1 MKAHKYFLS
10 FEKKAHELTINN
22 YYQNCHA
29 DFYKLIISNI
39 MWNAKRHIV
48 SLFKDYLI
56 FDELA
61 EFFIAFYP
69 FKKSYKKLNEL
80 FNYYEESSFIFPNY
94 TPLPESKYIYRSIIK
109 KQRVIDEQENLEELK
124 IKQKKFGQKQ
134 KNIFYDFYHDSGSE
148 SKFFNSNVYNSIL
161 KPSESLI
168 KILFGLDNKRK
179 KDIDYLNKNFIN
191 SSNSINSDNEE
202 SYIGNYYI
210 DENEDLYLNDKIEGN
225 KDYYDEDI
233 DDIKN
238 IIKNIYQIEK
248 KKNTFITV
256 KDIFKNDQNNNS
268 SKIKIKLGLLPNN
281 ENNNNNNFYIV
292 NRTGIGKIQRNILN
306 GIRKN
311 NFFKKYDSGNNSR
324 INQNKVNLYLLKNNK
339 NFNNISIKN
348 RTKTKY
354 DLQENMINS
363 EISNPLVITNY
374 TLKNNNNSNIK
385 TTINSIPKKKKVR
398 STYFFNDSSINNIN
412 NNHNHNNSNNK
423 NSLIKLKNNNFPN
436 DNNYNLY
443 RNEYNTPTQKRTKT
457 LDRNMNK
464 INIKSNN
471 NNNNINNNQKNN
483 NDSIININININET
497 NLFVNN
503 TNKNNFYK
511 KNDYYP
517 KIIPKLDF
525 NSMVKMNN
533 TYKQSLSKDKEKH
546 SNSIKNKN
554 YKNTLC
560 LNDLKNIY
568 KNNNFTERNLINN
581 KETSGKRIGKINEKF
596 KLMLGLPT
604 SNKKIQFRKKQNETD
619 RNYLYFTESN
629 HTLKINNI
637 NNTNNHFNIKNL
649 QNNTIKYN
657 NSIDKNKVVLTE
669 SLTKIKI

>member
-1 MKAHKYFLS
+1 MKAHKFFLS
-10 FEKKAHELTINN
+10 FEKKAHDLTINN
-22 YYQNCHA
+22 YYQNYHA

-61 EFFIAFYP
+61 EFFISYYP
-69 FKKSYKKLNEL
+69 FKKSFKKLNEL

-124 IKQKKFGQKQ
+124 VKQKKLNQKQ

-168 KILFGLDNKRK
+168 KILFGIDNKNK

-210 DENEDLYLNDKIEGN
+210 DENEDLYLNDKIQGN

-248 KKNTFITV
+248 RRNANITV
-256 KDIFKNDQNNNS
+256 KDIFKNSQNNNS

-281 ENNNNNNFYIV
+281 ENNNNNFYIV

-306 GIRKN
+306 GIKKN
-311 NFFKKYDSGNNSR
+311 NFFKKYDSGNSSR
-324 INQNKVNLYLLKNNK
+324 INQNKVNLYLLKNNNK
-339 NFNNISIKN
+339 INNISIKN

-354 DLQENMINS
+354 DLQDNILNS

-374 TLKNNNNSNIK
+374 TLKNNNNNNSNIK

-398 STYFFNDSSINNIN
+398 STYFFNDSSINYTNY
-412 NNHNHNNSNNK
+412 NHNHNNSINK
-423 NSLIKLKNNNFPN
+423 NSIMKLKNNNAN
-436 DNNYNLY
+436 ETHYLY
-443 RNEYNTPTQKRTKT
+443 RNEYNTPIQKRTKT
-457 LDRNMNK
+457 LDRNMNNLK
-464 INIKSNN
+464 IKND
-471 NNNNINNNQKNN
+471 NNNQNKK

-503 TNKNNFYK
+503 TNKTNFYK

-517 KIIPKLDF
+517 KIVPKLDF
-525 NSMVKMNN
+525 NSMTKMNN
-533 TYKQSLSKDKEKH
+533 TFKQSLSKDKEKH
-546 SNSIKNKN
+546 SNSIKTKN

-568 KNNNFTERNLINN
+568 KNNNFTERNLIKN

-604 SNKKIQFRKKQNETD
+604 SNKKIQFRRKQNDSE

-629 HTLKINNI
+629 HTLKINNMN
-637 NNTNNHFNIKNL
+637 NNTNNHFNKKNL
-649 QNNTIKYN
+649 NNNNTIKYN
-657 NSIDKNKVVLTE
+657 NSIDKSKVVLTE
-669 SLTKIKI
+669 SLTRIKI

>member
-1 MKAHKYFLS
+1 MKAHKFFLS
-10 FEKKAHELTINN
+10 FEKKAHELTLNN
-22 YYQNCHA
+22 YYQNYHA

-61 EFFIAFYP
+61 EFFISYYP
-69 FKKSYKKLNEL
+69 FKKSFKKLNEL

-124 IKQKKFGQKQ
+124 VKQKKLNQKQ

-168 KILFGLDNKRK
+168 KILFGIDNKNKNK

-191 SSNSINSDNEE
+191 NSNSINSDNEE
-202 SYIGNYYI
+202 SYIGNYFI

-248 KKNTFITV
+248 RRNANITV
-256 KDIFKNDQNNNS
+256 KDIFKNSQNNNS

-281 ENNNNNNFYIV
+281 ENNNNNFYIV

-306 GIRKN
+306 GIKKN
-311 NFFKKYDSGNNSR
+311 NFFKKYDSGNSSR
-324 INQNKVNLYLLKNNK
+324 INQNKVNLYLLKNNNK
-339 NFNNISIKN
+339 INNISIKN

-354 DLQENMINS
+354 DLQDNILNS

-374 TLKNNNNSNIK
+374 TLKNNNNNNSNIK

-398 STYFFNDSSINNIN
+398 STYFFNDSSINYTNY
-412 NNHNHNNSNNK
+412 NHNHNNSINK
-423 NSLIKLKNNNFPN
+423 NSIMKLKNNNAN
-436 DNNYNLY
+436 ETHYLY
-443 RNEYNTPTQKRTKT
+443 RNEYNTPIQKRTKT
-457 LDRNMNK
+457 LDRNVNNLK
-464 INIKSNN
+464 IKND
-471 NNNNINNNQKNN
+471 NNNQNKK

-503 TNKNNFYK
+503 TNKTNFYK

-517 KIIPKLDF
+517 KIVPKLDF
-525 NSMVKMNN
+525 NSMTKMNN
-533 TYKQSLSKDKEKH
+533 TFKQSLSKDKEKH
-546 SNSIKNKN
+546 SNSIKTKN

-568 KNNNFTERNLINN
+568 KNNNFTERNLIKN

-604 SNKKIQFRKKQNETD
+604 SNKKIQFRRKQNDSE

-629 HTLKINNI
+629 HTLKINNMN
-637 NNTNNHFNIKNL
+637 NNTNNHFNKKNL
-649 QNNTIKYN
+649 NNNNTIKYN
-657 NSIDKNKVVLTE
+657 NSIDKSKVVLTE
-669 SLTKIKI
+669 SLTRIKI

>member
-10 FEKKAHELTINN
+10 FEMKARELTINN
-22 YYQNCHA
+22 YHQKYHA
-29 DFYKLIISNI
+29 DYYKLIISNL

-69 FKKSYKKLNEL
+69 FNKSYKKLEEL

-124 IKQKKFGQKQ
+124 IKQKKLSQKQ

-168 KILFGLDNKRK
+168 KILFGIDNKTK

-191 SSNSINSDNEE
+191 SSNSINSDNDE
-202 SYIGNYYI
+202 SYIGNYV

-225 KDYYDEDI
+225 KDYCDEDI

-238 IIKNIYQIEK
+238 IIKNLYQIEK
-248 KKNTFITV
+248 KKNANAIS
-256 KDIFKNDQNNNS
+256 KNIFQNSQNNNNN
-268 SKIKIKLGLLPNN
+268 SKIKIKLGLLPNS
-281 ENNNNNNFYIV
+281 ENNNNNFYIV

-306 GIRKN
+306 GIKKN

-324 INQNKVNLYLLKNNK
+324 INQNKVNLYLLKNSK
-339 NFNNISIKN
+339 KSNNISIKN

-354 DLQENMINS
+354 DLQENIINS

-374 TLKNNNNSNIK
+374 TLKSNINTNIK

-412 NNHNHNNSNNK
+412 NNNHNHNQNNSSNK
-423 NSLIKLKNNNFPN
+423 NNLIKLKNNSNVN
-436 DNNYNLY
+436 DAYYSLY
-443 RNEYNTPTQKRTKT
+443 RNEYNTPTQKRTQT
-457 LDRNMNK
+457 LERNANK
-464 INIKSNN
+464 LNMKNN
-471 NNNNINNNQKNN
+471 NNNHNKK

-503 TNKNNFYK
+503 TNKTNFYK
-511 KNDYYP
+511 QNDYYP
-517 KIIPKLDF
+517 KIIPKLDIS
-525 NSMVKMNN
+525 SMTKMNN
-533 TYKQSLSKDKEKH
+533 TYKQSLSKEKEKH

-568 KNNNFTERNLINN
+568 KNNNFTERNLIKN
-581 KETSGKRIGKINEKF
+581 KEASGKRIGKINEKF

-604 SNKKIQFRKKQNETD
+604 SNKKIQFRRKQNDTD

-637 NNTNNHFNIKNL
+637 SNVNNHFNKKNH
-649 QNNTIKYN
+649 NNKIIKYN
-657 NSIDKNKVVLTE
+657 NSNDKNKVVLTE
-669 SLTKIKI
+669 SLAKIKI

>member
-22 YYQNCHA
+22 YYKNYHA
-29 DFYKLIISNI
+29 DFFKLIISNI

-48 SLFKDYLI
+48 SVFKDYLI

-61 EFFIAFYP
+61 EFVISFYP
-69 FKKSYKKLNEL
+69 CNKSYKKLNEL

-124 IKQKKFGQKQ
+124 IKQKKLSQKQ

-168 KILFGLDNKRK
+168 KILFGIDNKTK

-210 DENEDLYLNDKIEGN
+210 DENEDMYLNDKIQGN

-248 KKNTFITV
+248 KKNANITV
-256 KDIFKNDQNNNS
+256 KDIFKNNHNNNS

-281 ENNNNNNFYIV
+281 ENNYNKFYIV

-306 GIRKN
+306 GIKKN

-324 INQNKVNLYLLKNNK
+324 INQNKVNLYLLNNNNK
-339 NFNNISIKN
+339 INNISIKN

-354 DLQENMINS
+354 DLQDNIMNN

-374 TLKNNNNSNIK
+374 TLKKNNNSLIK
-385 TTINSIPKKKKVR
+385 TTINSIPKNKKVR
-398 STYFFNDSSINNIN
+398 STYFFNDSSINYTSN
-412 NNHNHNNSNNK
+412 NNHNNSNNK
-423 NSLIKLKNNNFPN
+423 NSLMKLKNNNAN
-436 DNNYNLY
+436 DTHYLY
-443 RNEYNTPTQKRTKT
+443 RNEYNTPIQKRTKT
-457 LDRNMNK
+457 LDRNVNK
-464 INIKSNN
+464 INIKNN
-471 NNNNINNNQKNN
+471 NNNQYKK

-497 NLFVNN
+497 NLYVNN
-503 TNKNNFYK
+503 TNKTNFYK

-525 NSMVKMNN
+525 NSMTKMNN
-533 TYKQSLSKDKEKH
+533 TYKQSLSKEKEKQH

-568 KNNNFTERNLINN
+568 KNNNFTERNLIKN

-604 SNKKIQFRKKQNETD
+604 SNKKIQFRRKDNDSD
-619 RNYLYFTESN
+619 RNFLYFTESN

-637 NNTNNHFNIKNL
+637 NNTNNHFNKKNL
-649 QNNTIKYN
+649 NNNAIKYN

>member
-1 MKAHKYFLS
+1 MKAHKFFLS

-22 YYQNCHA
+22 YYQNYHA

-61 EFFIAFYP
+61 EFFISYYP
-69 FKKSYKKLNEL
+69 FKKSFKKLNEL

-124 IKQKKFGQKQ
+124 VKQKKLNQKQ

-168 KILFGLDNKRK
+168 KILFGIDNKNK

-248 KKNTFITV
+248 RRNANITV
-256 KDIFKNDQNNNS
+256 KDIFKNSQNNNS

-281 ENNNNNNFYIV
+281 ENNNNNFYIV
-292 NRTGIGKIQRNILN
+292 NRTGIGKMQRNILN
-306 GIRKN
+306 GIKKN
-311 NFFKKYDSGNNSR
+311 NFFKKYDSGNSSR
-324 INQNKVNLYLLKNNK
+324 INQNKVNLYLLKNNNK
-339 NFNNISIKN
+339 INNISIKN

-354 DLQENMINS
+354 DLQDNILNS

-374 TLKNNNNSNIK
+374 TLKNNNNNNSNIK

-398 STYFFNDSSINNIN
+398 STYFFNDSSINYTNY
-412 NNHNHNNSNNK
+412 NHNHNNSINK
-423 NSLIKLKNNNFPN
+423 NSIMKLKNNNAN
-436 DNNYNLY
+436 ETHYLY
-443 RNEYNTPTQKRTKT
+443 RNEYNTPIQKRTKT
-457 LDRNMNK
+457 LDRNMNNLK
-464 INIKSNN
+464 IKND
-471 NNNNINNNQKNN
+471 NNNQNKK

-503 TNKNNFYK
+503 TNKTNFYK

-517 KIIPKLDF
+517 KIVPKLDF
-525 NSMVKMNN
+525 NSMTKMNN
-533 TYKQSLSKDKEKH
+533 TFKQSLSKDKEKH
-546 SNSIKNKN
+546 SNSIKTKN

-568 KNNNFTERNLINN
+568 KNNNFTERNLIKN

-604 SNKKIQFRKKQNETD
+604 SNKKIQFRRKQNDSE

-629 HTLKINNI
+629 HTLKINNMN
-637 NNTNNHFNIKNL
+637 NNTNNHFNKKNL
-649 QNNTIKYN
+649 NNNNTIKYN
-657 NSIDKNKVVLTE
+657 NSIDKSKVVLTE
-669 SLTKIKI
+669 SLTRIKI

>member
-10 FEKKAHELTINN
+10 FEKKAHELTIKN
-22 YYQNCHA
+22 YYQNYHA

-69 FKKSYKKLNEL
+69 FNKSYKKLNEL

-124 IKQKKFGQKQ
+124 IKQKKLDQKQ

-168 KILFGLDNKRK
+168 KILFGIDNKNKNK

-191 SSNSINSDNEE
+191 NSNSINSDNEE
-202 SYIGNYYI
+202 SYIGNYFI

-248 KKNTFITV
+248 RRNANITV
-256 KDIFKNDQNNNS
+256 KDIFKNSQNNNS

-281 ENNNNNNFYIV
+281 ENNNNNFYIV

-306 GIRKN
+306 GIKKN
-311 NFFKKYDSGNNSR
+311 NFFKKYDSGNSSR
-324 INQNKVNLYLLKNNK
+324 INQNKVNLYLLKNNNK
-339 NFNNISIKN
+339 INNISIKN

-354 DLQENMINS
+354 DLQDNILNS

-374 TLKNNNNSNIK
+374 TLKNNNNNNSNIK

-398 STYFFNDSSINNIN
+398 STYFFNDSSINYTNY
-412 NNHNHNNSNNK
+412 NHNHNNSINK
-423 NSLIKLKNNNFPN
+423 NSIMKLKNNNAN
-436 DNNYNLY
+436 ETHYLY
-443 RNEYNTPTQKRTKT
+443 RNEYNTPIQKRTKT
-457 LDRNMNK
+457 LDRNVNNLK
-464 INIKSNN
+464 IKND
-471 NNNNINNNQKNN
+471 NNNQNKK

-503 TNKNNFYK
+503 TNKTNFYK

-517 KIIPKLDF
+517 KIVPKLDF
-525 NSMVKMNN
+525 NSMTKMNN
-533 TYKQSLSKDKEKH
+533 TFKQSLSKDKEKH
-546 SNSIKNKN
+546 SNSIKTKN

-568 KNNNFTERNLINN
+568 KNNNFTERNLIKN

-604 SNKKIQFRKKQNETD
+604 SNKKIQFRRKQNDSE

-629 HTLKINNI
+629 HTLKINNMN
-637 NNTNNHFNIKNL
+637 NNTNNHFNKKNL
-649 QNNTIKYN
+649 NNNNTIKYN
-657 NSIDKNKVVLTE
+657 NSIDKSKVVLTE
-669 SLTKIKI
+669 SLTRIKI

>member
-1 MKAHKYFLS
+1 MKAHKFFLS

-22 YYQNCHA
+22 YYQNYHA

-61 EFFIAFYP
+61 EFFISYYP
-69 FKKSYKKLNEL
+69 FKKSFKKLNEL

-124 IKQKKFGQKQ
+124 VKQKKLNQKQ

-168 KILFGLDNKRK
+168 KILFGIDNKNK

-210 DENEDLYLNDKIEGN
+210 DENEDLYLNDKIQGN

-248 KKNTFITV
+248 RRNANITV
-256 KDIFKNDQNNNS
+256 KDIFKNSQNNNS

-281 ENNNNNNFYIV
+281 ENNNNNFYIV

-306 GIRKN
+306 GIKKN
-311 NFFKKYDSGNNSR
+311 NFFKKYDSGNSSR
-324 INQNKVNLYLLKNNK
+324 INQNKVNLYLLKNNNK
-339 NFNNISIKN
+339 INNISIKN

-354 DLQENMINS
+354 DLQDNILNS

-374 TLKNNNNSNIK
+374 TLKNNNNNNSNIK

-398 STYFFNDSSINNIN
+398 STYFFNDSSINYTNY
-412 NNHNHNNSNNK
+412 NHNHNNSINK
-423 NSLIKLKNNNFPN
+423 NSIMKLKNNNAN
-436 DNNYNLY
+436 ETHYLY
-443 RNEYNTPTQKRTKT
+443 RNEYNTPIQKRTKT
-457 LDRNMNK
+457 LDRNMNNLK
-464 INIKSNN
+464 IKND
-471 NNNNINNNQKNN
+471 NNNQNKK

-503 TNKNNFYK
+503 TNKTNFYK

-517 KIIPKLDF
+517 KIVPKLDF
-525 NSMVKMNN
+525 NSMTKMNN
-533 TYKQSLSKDKEKH
+533 TFKQSLSKDKEKH
-546 SNSIKNKN
+546 SNSIKTKN

-568 KNNNFTERNLINN
+568 KNNNFTERNLIKN

-604 SNKKIQFRKKQNETD
+604 SNKKIQFRRKQNDSE

-629 HTLKINNI
+629 HTLKINNMN
-637 NNTNNHFNIKNL
+637 NNTNNHFNKKNL
-649 QNNTIKYN
+649 NNNNTIKYN
-657 NSIDKNKVVLTE
+657 NSIDKSKVVLTE
-669 SLTKIKI
+669 SLTRIKI

>member
-10 FEKKAHELTINN
+10 LEKKAHELTINN
-22 YYQNCHA
+22 YYQNYHA

-69 FKKSYKKLNEL
+69 SNKSYKKLIEL

-124 IKQKKFGQKQ
+124 LKQKKLNQKQ

-168 KILFGLDNKRK
+168 KILFGIDNKTK

-210 DENEDLYLNDKIEGN
+210 DENEDMYLNDKIQGN
-225 KDYYDEDI
+225 QDYYDEDI

-238 IIKNIYQIEK
+238 IIKNIYYFEK
-248 KKNTFITV
+248 KRNANITV
-256 KDIFKNDQNNNS
+256 KDIFKNSQNNNS

-281 ENNNNNNFYIV
+281 ENNNNFYIV

-306 GIRKN
+306 GIKKN

-324 INQNKVNLYLLKNNK
+324 INQNKVNLYLLNNNNK
-339 NFNNISIKN
+339 INNISIKN

-354 DLQENMINS
+354 DLQDNIMNN

-374 TLKNNNNSNIK
+374 TLKKNNNSLIK
-385 TTINSIPKKKKVR
+385 TTINSIPKNKKVR
-398 STYFFNDSSINNIN
+398 STYFFNDSSINYTSN
-412 NNHNHNNSNNK
+412 NNHNNSNNK
-423 NSLIKLKNNNFPN
+423 NSLMKLKNNNAN
-436 DNNYNLY
+436 DTHYLY
-443 RNEYNTPTQKRTKT
+443 RNEYNTPIQKRTKT
-457 LDRNMNK
+457 LDRNVNK
-464 INIKSNN
+464 INIKNN
-471 NNNNINNNQKNN
+471 NNNQYKK

-497 NLFVNN
+497 NLYVNN
-503 TNKNNFYK
+503 TNKTNFYK

-525 NSMVKMNN
+525 NSMTKMNN
-533 TYKQSLSKDKEKH
+533 TYKQSLSKEKEKQH

-568 KNNNFTERNLINN
+568 KNNNFTERNLIKN

-604 SNKKIQFRKKQNETD
+604 SNKKIQFRRKDNDSD
-619 RNYLYFTESN
+619 RNFLYFTESN

-637 NNTNNHFNIKNL
+637 NNTNNHFNKKNL
-649 QNNTIKYN
+649 NNNTIKYN

>member
-10 FEKKAHELTINN
+10 FEKKAHQLTINN
-22 YYQNCHA
+22 YYQNYHA

-61 EFFIAFYP
+61 EFFISYYP
-69 FKKSYKKLNEL
+69 FKKSFKKLNEL

-124 IKQKKFGQKQ
+124 VKQKKLNQKQ

-168 KILFGLDNKRK
+168 KILFGIDNKNKNK

-191 SSNSINSDNEE
+191 NSNSINSDNEE
-202 SYIGNYYI
+202 SYIGNYFI

-248 KKNTFITV
+248 RRNANITV
-256 KDIFKNDQNNNS
+256 KDIFKNSQNNNS

-281 ENNNNNNFYIV
+281 ENNNNNFYIV

-306 GIRKN
+306 GIKKN
-311 NFFKKYDSGNNSR
+311 NFFKKYDSGNSSR
-324 INQNKVNLYLLKNNK
+324 INQNKVNLYLLKNNNK
-339 NFNNISIKN
+339 INNISIKN

-354 DLQENMINS
+354 DLQDNILNS

-374 TLKNNNNSNIK
+374 TLKNNNNNNSNIK

-398 STYFFNDSSINNIN
+398 STYFFNDSSINYTNY
-412 NNHNHNNSNNK
+412 NHNHNNSINK
-423 NSLIKLKNNNFPN
+423 NSIMKLKNNNAN
-436 DNNYNLY
+436 ETHYLY
-443 RNEYNTPTQKRTKT
+443 RNEYNTPIQKRTKT
-457 LDRNMNK
+457 LDRNVNNLK
-464 INIKSNN
+464 IKND
-471 NNNNINNNQKNN
+471 NNNQNKK

-503 TNKNNFYK
+503 TNKTNFYK

-517 KIIPKLDF
+517 KIVPKLDF
-525 NSMVKMNN
+525 NSMTKMNN
-533 TYKQSLSKDKEKH
+533 TFKQSLSKDKEKH
-546 SNSIKNKN
+546 SNSIKTKN

-568 KNNNFTERNLINN
+568 KNNNFTERNLIKN

-604 SNKKIQFRKKQNETD
+604 SNKKIQFRRKQNDSE

-629 HTLKINNI
+629 HTLKINNMN
-637 NNTNNHFNIKNL
+637 NNTNNHFNKKNL
-649 QNNTIKYN
+649 NNNNTIKYN
-657 NSIDKNKVVLTE
+657 NSIDKSKVVLTE
-669 SLTKIKI
+669 SLTRIKI

>member
-10 FEKKAHELTINN
+10 LEKKAHELTINN
-22 YYQNCHA
+22 YYQNYHA

-69 FKKSYKKLNEL
+69 SNKSYKKLIEL

-124 IKQKKFGQKQ
+124 LKQKKLNQKQ

-168 KILFGLDNKRK
+168 KILFGIDNKTK

-210 DENEDLYLNDKIEGN
+210 DENEDMYLNDKIQGN
-225 KDYYDEDI
+225 QDYYDEDI

-238 IIKNIYQIEK
+238 IIKNIYYFEK
-248 KKNTFITV
+248 KRNANITV
-256 KDIFKNDQNNNS
+256 KDIFKNSQNNNS

-281 ENNNNNNFYIV
+281 ENNNNFYIV

-306 GIRKN
+306 GIKKN

-324 INQNKVNLYLLKNNK
+324 INQNKVNLYLLNNNNK
-339 NFNNISIKN
+339 INNISIKN

-354 DLQENMINS
+354 DLQDNIMNN

-374 TLKNNNNSNIK
+374 TLKKNNNSLIK
-385 TTINSIPKKKKVR
+385 TTINSISKNKKVR
-398 STYFFNDSSINNIN
+398 STYFFNDSSINYTSN
-412 NNHNHNNSNNK
+412 NNHNNSNNK
-423 NSLIKLKNNNFPN
+423 NSLMKLKNNNAN
-436 DNNYNLY
+436 DTHYLY
-443 RNEYNTPTQKRTKT
+443 RNEYNTPIQKRTKT
-457 LDRNMNK
+457 LDRNVNK
-464 INIKSNN
+464 INIKNN
-471 NNNNINNNQKNN
+471 NNNQYKK

-497 NLFVNN
+497 NLYVNN
-503 TNKNNFYK
+503 TNKTNFYK

-525 NSMVKMNN
+525 NSMTKMNN
-533 TYKQSLSKDKEKH
+533 TYKQSLSKEKEKQH

-568 KNNNFTERNLINN
+568 KNNNFTERNLIKN

-604 SNKKIQFRKKQNETD
+604 SNKKIQFRRKDNDSD
-619 RNYLYFTESN
+619 RNFLYFTESN

-637 NNTNNHFNIKNL
+637 NNTNNHFNKKNL
-649 QNNTIKYN
+649 NNNAIKYN

>member
-1 MKAHKYFLS
+1 MKANQYFLS
-10 FEKKAHELTINN
+10 IEKKAHELTINN
-22 YYQNCHA
+22 YYQNYHA
-29 DFYKLIISNI
+29 DFFKLIISNI

-48 SLFKDYLI
+48 SVFKDYLI

-61 EFFIAFYP
+61 EFVLAFYP
-69 FKKSYKKLNEL
+69 LNKSYTKLNEL

-124 IKQKKFGQKQ
+124 IKQKKLRKKK

-168 KILFGLDNKRK
+168 KILFGIDNKTK

-210 DENEDLYLNDKIEGN
+210 DENEDMYLNEKIQGN

-248 KKNTFITV
+248 KKNANITV
-256 KDIFKNDQNNNS
+256 KDIFNNNQNNNNN
-268 SKIKIKLGLLPNN
+268 KIKIKLGLLPNN
-281 ENNNNNNFYIV
+281 ENHYNNFYIV

-306 GIRKN
+306 GIKKN

-324 INQNKVNLYLLKNNK
+324 INQNKVNLYLLKNNNK
-339 NFNNISIKN
+339 INNISIKN

-354 DLQENMINS
+354 DLQENIITS

-374 TLKNNNNSNIK
+374 TVKNNINSNIK
-385 TTINSIPKKKKVR
+385 NTLNSIPKNKKVR
-398 STYFFNDSSINNIN
+398 STYFFNDSSLNNTN

-423 NSLIKLKNNNFPN
+423 NNLMKLKNNNN
-436 DNNYNLY
+436 AHDIHYNIY
-443 RNEYNTPTQKRTKT
+443 RNEYNTPSQKRAKT
-457 LDRNMNK
+457 LDKNVNK
-464 INIKSNN
+464 INIK
-471 NNNNINNNQKNN
+471 NNNIIKNKN

-503 TNKNNFYK
+503 TNKTNFYK

-525 NSMVKMNN
+525 NSMTKMDN
-533 TYKQSLSKDKEKH
+533 TLKQNVSKEKEKH
-546 SNSIKNKN
+546 SNSIKNKK

-568 KNNNFTERNLINN
+568 NNNNFTERNLIKN
-581 KETSGKRIGKINEKF
+581 KETSDKRISKVNEKF
-596 KLMLGLPT
+596 KLMLGIPT
-604 SNKKIQFRKKQNETD
+604 SNKKIKFRRKQNDSD

-637 NNTNNHFNIKNL
+637 NNTNNHFNKKSL
-649 QNNTIKYN
+649 NNNANKYN
-657 NSIDKNKVVLTE
+657 NSIDKNKVILTD